1 MIDTETNGR
10 KSIRL
15 LAMHHLQLGKSLSAV
30 ADIVG
35 VHWKTV
41 QVWVSK
47 FLKLGLSSVGDAKRC
62 GAPRKITGAEE
73 KCLSEKIQTLS
84 TAKESGYITG
94 YELQEL
100 LHKNILNRS

>member
-1 MIDTETNGR
+1 MIDTESNGR

-47 FLKLGLSSVGDAKRC
+47 FRKSGLSSVGDAPRC
-62 GAPRKITGAEE
+62 GAPRKITGAAE
-73 KCLSEKIQTLS
+73 KWLSETVQILS
-84 TAKESGYITG
+84 AAKEGGYITG
-94 YELQEL
+94 Y
-100 LHKNILNRS
+100 